1 MATTILTTMKKKP
14 GPKFRT
20 LEPWQVL
27 VLAEESG
34 KNPKKLR
41 KR

>member
-1 MATTILTTMKKKP
+1 MATAIMTVMKKKR
-14 GPKFRT
+14 GPKFRVM
-20 LEPWQVL
+20 EPWQL
-27 VLAEESG
+27 LILAE

>member
-1 MATTILTTMKKKP
+1 MTTAIMTAMKKKR
-14 GPKFRT
+14 GPKFRV
-20 LEPWQVL
+20 LEPWQL
-27 VLAEESG
+27 LILAE

>member
-1 MATTILTTMKKKP
+1 MTTAIMTVMKKKR

-20 LEPWQVL
+20 LEPWQL
-27 VLAEESG
+27 LILAENE

>member
-1 MATTILTTMKKKP
+1 MTVMKKKR

-20 LEPWQVL
+20 LEPWQLL
-27 VLAEESG
+27 VLAE

>member
-1 MATTILTTMKKKP
+1 MKKKP
-14 GPKFRT
+14 GPKFRV
-20 LEPWQVL
+20 LEPWQLL
-27 VLAEESG
+27 VLAEAE

>member
-1 MATTILTTMKKKP
+1 MATAIMTAMKKKP
-14 GPKFRT
+14 GPKFRV
-20 LEPWQVL
+20 LEPWQLL
-27 VLAEESG
+27 VLAE

>member
-1 MATTILTTMKKKP
+1 MATTIMTTMKKKR
-14 GPKFRT
+14 GPKFRA
-20 LEPWQVL
+20 LEPWQL
-27 VLAEESG
+27 LILAE